1 MKQLALAVTG
11 LLISTAVSALGGT
24 VDSINYTERAIVI
37 DDRFYRLSDTLE
49 VIDAS
54 GRPAVL
60 FSVKKGS
67 FVSGT
72 VAGGKMAGGKRP
84 AQKTIETLTILP
96 AAPLDDDDNEGRGN
110 TDR

>member
-1 MKQLALAVTG
+1 MIQLVLAAMG
-11 LLISTAVSALGGT
+11 LLISTAASAYVSGT
-24 VDSINYTERAIVI
+24 VDDISYTERAIVI

-72 VAGGKMAGGKRP
+72 VAGGEMAGG
-84 AQKTIETLTILP
+84 ETP
-96 AAPLDDDDNEGRGN
+96 GAKNH
-110 TDR
+110 